1 MSLRI
6 NQNIEALTANRY
18 LAQNDLMLSKSIEKL
33 ASGQKINSA
42 ADGPASLVISEGLRA
57 QISSLKQAAQNSE
70 VAASVIQT
78 AEGAMDEVSR
88 LLVNIRQRALAAANT
103 GVNDELVVAASQFE
117 IQNALSSIDRIAQN
131 TQFGSKPLL
140 NGTNPELEFQIGAN
154 KGNTLKLALPN
165 ITTDK
170 LGNGSS
176 DKLGNDSS
184 DKLGNGSSE
193 DGSSSL
199 AEVDVRTPSGAASA
213 ISIVDK
219 AINEIASSRGELG
232 ALQRSALQSNLVSLR
247 LDAENLS
254 AAESIIRDADVAM
267 ELAEFTRL
275 QIMNQFAVAQAAQAN
290 VLPRNLLHLV
300 QSQS

>member
-18 LAQNDLMLSKSIEKL
+18 LAQNDAMLSKSIEKL

-42 ADGPASLVISEGLRA
+42 TDGPASLVISESLRS
-57 QISSLKQAAQNSE
+57 QISSLKEAAQNSE
-70 VAASVIQT
+70 VAASVVQT

-88 LLVNIRQRALAAANT
+88 LLVNIRQRAVAAANT
-103 GVNDELVVAASQFE
+103 GVNNELVVAASQSE

-140 NGTNPELEFQIGAN
+140 NGTNPELEFQIGAD
-154 KGNTLKLALPN
+154 KGKTLKLALPN

-170 LGNGSS
+170 LGI
-176 DKLGNDSS
+176 
-184 DKLGNGSSE
+184 GSSE

-219 AINEIASSRGELG
+219 AISEIASSRGELG

>member
-176 DKLGNDSS
+176 DKLGN
-184 DKLGNGSSE
+184 GSSE

-300 QSQS
+300 QAQS

>member
-18 LAQNDLMLSKSIEKL
+18 LAHNDAMLSKSIEKL

-42 ADGPASLVISEGLRA
+42 TDGPASLVISESLRS
-57 QISSLKQAAQNSE
+57 QISSLKEAAQNSE
-70 VAASVIQT
+70 IAASVVQT

-88 LLVNIRQRALAAANT
+88 LLVDIRQRAVAAANT
-103 GVNDELVVAASQFE
+103 GVNNELVVAASQSE

-140 NGTNPELEFQIGAN
+140 NGTNPELEFQIGAD

-170 LGNGSS
+170 LGI
-176 DKLGNDSS
+176 
-184 DKLGNGSSE
+184 GSSE

-199 AEVDVRTPSGAASA
+199 AEVNVRTPSGAASA

-219 AINEIASSRGELG
+219 AISEIASSRGELG

>member
-18 LAQNDLMLSKSIEKL
+18 LAQNDAMLSKSIEKL

-42 ADGPASLVISEGLRA
+42 TDGPASLVISESLRS
-57 QISSLKQAAQNSE
+57 QISSLKEAARNSE
-70 VAASVIQT
+70 VAASVVQT

-88 LLVNIRQRALAAANT
+88 LLVNIRQRAVAAANT
-103 GVNDELVVAASQFE
+103 GVNNELIVAASQSE
-117 IQNALSSIDRIAQN
+117 IQNALSSIDRIAEN
-131 TQFGSKPLL
+131 TQVGSKPLL
-140 NGTNPELEFQIGAN
+140 NGTNSELEFQIGADT
-154 KGNTLKLALPN
+154 GNTLKLILPN

-170 LGNGSS
+170 LGI
-176 DKLGNDSS
+176 
-184 DKLGNGSSE
+184 GSSE
-193 DGSSSL
+193 AGDSSL
-199 AEVDVRTPSGAASA
+199 AGVDVRTPSGAASA

-219 AINEIASSRGELG
+219 AISEIASSRGELG
-232 ALQRSALQSNLVSLR
+232 ALQRSALQSNLFSLR

-300 QSQS
+300 QAQS

>member
-18 LAQNDLMLSKSIEKL
+18 LAQNDAMLSKSIEKL

-42 ADGPASLVISEGLRA
+42 TDGPASLVISESLRS
-57 QISSLKQAAQNSE
+57 QIGSLKEAAQNSE
-70 VAASVIQT
+70 IAASVVQT

-88 LLVNIRQRALAAANT
+88 LLVNIRQRAVAAANT
-103 GVNDELVVAASQFE
+103 GVNNELVVAASQSE

-140 NGTNPELEFQIGAN
+140 NGTNPELEFQIGAD

-170 LGNGSS
+170 LGIS
-176 DKLGNDSS
+176 
-184 DKLGNGSSE
+184 SSE
-193 DGSSSL
+193 DGGSSL

-219 AINEIASSRGELG
+219 AISEIASSRGELG

>member
-18 LAQNDLMLSKSIEKL
+18 LAQNDAMLSKSIEKL

-42 ADGPASLVISEGLRA
+42 IDGPASLVISENLRS
-57 QISSLKQAAQNSE
+57 QISSLKEAAQNSE
-70 VAASVIQT
+70 IAASVVQT

-88 LLVNIRQRALAAANT
+88 LLVNIRQRAVAAANT
-103 GVNDELVVAASQFE
+103 GVNNELVVAASQSE

-140 NGTNPELEFQIGAN
+140 NGTNSELEFQIGTD
-154 KGNTLKLALPN
+154 KGNTIKLALPN

-170 LGNGSS
+170 LGIGSS
-176 DKLGNDSS
+176 DG
-184 DKLGNGSSE
+184 G
-193 DGSSSL
+193 SSL
-199 AEVDVRTPSGAASA
+199 AEVDVRTPLGAASA

-219 AINEIASSRGELG
+219 AISEIASSRGELG

-275 QIMNQFAVAQAAQAN
+275 QITNQFAVAQAAQAN

>member
-1 MSLRI
+1 
-6 NQNIEALTANRY
+6 
-18 LAQNDLMLSKSIEKL
+18 
-33 ASGQKINSA
+33 
-42 ADGPASLVISEGLRA
+42 
-57 QISSLKQAAQNSE
+57 
-70 VAASVIQT
+70 
-78 AEGAMDEVSR
+78 
-88 LLVNIRQRALAAANT
+88 
-103 GVNDELVVAASQFE
+103 
-117 IQNALSSIDRIAQN
+117 DRIAQN

-140 NGTNPELEFQIGAN
+140 NGTNPELEFQIGAD

-165 ITTDK
+165 IATDK
-170 LGNGSS
+170 LGI
-176 DKLGNDSS
+176 
-184 DKLGNGSSE
+184 GSSE
-193 DGSSSL
+193 DGSASL

-219 AINEIASSRGELG
+219 AISEIASSRGELG

>member
-18 LAQNDLMLSKSIEKL
+18 LAQNDAMLSKSIEKL

-42 ADGPASLVISEGLRA
+42 TDGPASLVISESLRS
-57 QISSLKQAAQNSE
+57 QIGSLKEAAQNSE
-70 VAASVIQT
+70 IAASVVQT

-88 LLVNIRQRALAAANT
+88 LLVNIRQRAVAAANT
-103 GVNDELVVAASQFE
+103 GVNNELVVAASQSE

-140 NGTNPELEFQIGAN
+140 NGTNSELEFQIGTDR
-154 KGNTLKLALPN
+154 GNTLKFALPN

-170 LGNGSS
+170 LGIGSS
-176 DKLGNDSS
+176 DG
-184 DKLGNGSSE
+184 G
-193 DGSSSL
+193 SSL

-219 AINEIASSRGELG
+219 AISEIASSRGELG

>member
-1 MSLRI
+1 M
-6 NQNIEALTANRY
+6 NN
-18 LAQNDLMLSKSIEKL
+18 
-33 ASGQKINSA
+33 
-42 ADGPASLVISEGLRA
+42 
-57 QISSLKQAAQNSE
+57 
-70 VAASVIQT
+70 
-78 AEGAMDEVSR
+78 
-88 LLVNIRQRALAAANT
+88 
-103 GVNDELVVAASQFE
+103 ELVVAASQSE

-140 NGTNPELEFQIGAN
+140 NGTNSELEFQIGAD
-154 KGNTLKLALPN
+154 KGNTIKLALPN

-170 LGNGSS
+170 LGIGSS
-176 DKLGNDSS
+176 DG
-184 DKLGNGSSE
+184 G
-193 DGSSSL
+193 SSL

-219 AINEIASSRGELG
+219 AISEIASSRGELG
-232 ALQRSALQSNLVSLR
+232 ALQRSALQSNLISLR

>member
-6 NQNIEALTANRY
+6 NQNIEALTASRY
-18 LAQNDLMLSKSIEKL
+18 LAQNDAMLSKSIEKL

-42 ADGPASLVISEGLRA
+42 ADGPASLVISESLRS
-57 QISSLKQAAQNSE
+57 QISSLKEAAQNSE
-70 VAASVIQT
+70 VAASVVQT

-88 LLVNIRQRALAAANT
+88 LLVNIRQRAVAAANT
-103 GVNDELVVAASQFE
+103 GVNNELVVAASQSE

-140 NGTNPELEFQIGAN
+140 NGTNSELEFQIGAD

-170 LGNGSS
+170 LGLTSS
-176 DKLGNDSS
+176 G
-184 DKLGNGSSE
+184 

-219 AINEIASSRGELG
+219 AISEIASSRGELG

>member
-18 LAQNDLMLSKSIEKL
+18 LAQNDAMLSKSIEKL

-42 ADGPASLVISEGLRA
+42 IDGPASLVISENLRS
-57 QISSLKQAAQNSE
+57 QISSLKEAAQNSE
-70 VAASVIQT
+70 IAASVVQT

-88 LLVNIRQRALAAANT
+88 LLINIRQRAVAAANT
-103 GVNDELVVAASQFE
+103 GVNNELVVAASQSE

-140 NGTNPELEFQIGAN
+140 NGTNSELEFQIGTD
-154 KGNTLKLALPN
+154 KGNTIKMALPN

-170 LGNGSS
+170 LGIGSS
-176 DKLGNDSS
+176 DG
-184 DKLGNGSSE
+184 G
-193 DGSSSL
+193 SSL

-219 AINEIASSRGELG
+219 AISEIASSRGELG

>member
-18 LAQNDLMLSKSIEKL
+18 LAQNDAMLSKSIEKL

-42 ADGPASLVISEGLRA
+42 TDGPASLVISESLRS
-57 QISSLKQAAQNSE
+57 QISSLKEAARNSE
-70 VAASVIQT
+70 VAASVVQT

-88 LLVNIRQRALAAANT
+88 LLVNIRQRAVAAANT
-103 GVNDELVVAASQFE
+103 GVNNELIVAASQSE
-117 IQNALSSIDRIAQN
+117 IQNALSSIDRIAEN

-140 NGTNPELEFQIGAN
+140 NGTNSELEFQIGAD
-154 KGNTLKLALPN
+154 KGNTLKLVLPN

-170 LGNGSS
+170 LGI
-176 DKLGNDSS
+176 
-184 DKLGNGSSE
+184 GSSE
-193 DGSSSL
+193 AGDSSL
-199 AEVDVRTPSGAASA
+199 AGVDVRTPSGAASA

-219 AINEIASSRGELG
+219 AISEIASSRGELG

-300 QSQS
+300 QAQS

>member
-18 LAQNDLMLSKSIEKL
+18 LAQNDAMLSKSIEKL

-42 ADGPASLVISEGLRA
+42 TDGPASLVISESLRS
-57 QISSLKQAAQNSE
+57 QIGSLKEAAQNSE
-70 VAASVIQT
+70 IAASVVQT

-88 LLVNIRQRALAAANT
+88 LLVNIRQRAVAAANT
-103 GVNDELVVAASQFE
+103 GVNNELVVAASQSE

-140 NGTNPELEFQIGAN
+140 NGTNSELEFQIGAD

-165 ITTDK
+165 ITTEK
-170 LGNGSS
+170 LGIS
-176 DKLGNDSS
+176 
-184 DKLGNGSSE
+184 SSE
-193 DGSSSL
+193 DGGSSL

-219 AINEIASSRGELG
+219 AISEIASSRGELG

>member
-18 LAQNDLMLSKSIEKL
+18 LAQNDAMLSKSIEKL

-42 ADGPASLVISEGLRA
+42 TDGPASLVISENLRS
-57 QISSLKQAAQNSE
+57 QIGSLKEAAQNSE
-70 VAASVIQT
+70 LAASVVQT

-88 LLVNIRQRALAAANT
+88 LLVNIRQRAVAAANT
-103 GVNDELVVAASQFE
+103 GVNNELVVAASQSE

-140 NGTNPELEFQIGAN
+140 NGTNPELEFQIGAD

-170 LGNGSS
+170 LGIGSS
-176 DKLGNDSS
+176 DG
-184 DKLGNGSSE
+184 G
-193 DGSSSL
+193 SSL

-219 AINEIASSRGELG
+219 AISEIASSRGELG

>member
-6 NQNIEALTANRY
+6 NQNIEALTASRY
-18 LAQNDLMLSKSIEKL
+18 LAQNDAMLSKSIEKL

-42 ADGPASLVISEGLRA
+42 ADGPASLVISESLRS
-57 QISSLKQAAQNSE
+57 QISSLKEAAQNSE
-70 VAASVIQT
+70 VAASVVQT

-88 LLVNIRQRALAAANT
+88 LLVNIRQRAVAAANT
-103 GVNDELVVAASQFE
+103 GVNNELVVAASQSE

-140 NGTNPELEFQIGAN
+140 NGTNPELEFQIGAD

-170 LGNGSS
+170 LGIS
-176 DKLGNDSS
+176 
-184 DKLGNGSSE
+184 SSE
-193 DGSSSL
+193 DGGSSL

-219 AINEIASSRGELG
+219 AISEIASSRGELG

>member
-18 LAQNDLMLSKSIEKL
+18 LAQNDAMLSKSIEKL

-42 ADGPASLVISEGLRA
+42 TDGPASLVISESLRS
-57 QISSLKQAAQNSE
+57 QIGSLKEAAQNSE
-70 VAASVIQT
+70 IAASVVQT

-88 LLVNIRQRALAAANT
+88 LLVNIRQRAVAAANT
-103 GVNDELVVAASQFE
+103 GVNNELVVAASQSE

-140 NGTNPELEFQIGAN
+140 NGTNPELEFQIGAD

-170 LGNGSS
+170 LG
-176 DKLGNDSS
+176 LT
-184 DKLGNGSSE
+184 SSE

-219 AINEIASSRGELG
+219 AISEIASSRGELG

>member
-18 LAQNDLMLSKSIEKL
+18 LAQNDAMLSKSIEKL

-42 ADGPASLVISEGLRA
+42 TDGPASLVISESLRS
-57 QISSLKQAAQNSE
+57 QISSLKEAAQNSE
-70 VAASVIQT
+70 VAASVVQT

-88 LLVNIRQRALAAANT
+88 LLVNIRQRAVAAANT
-103 GVNDELVVAASQFE
+103 GVNNELVVAASQSE

-140 NGTNPELEFQIGAN
+140 NGTNPELEFQIGAD

-170 LGNGSS
+170 LGI
-176 DKLGNDSS
+176 
-184 DKLGNGSSE
+184 GSSE
-193 DGSSSL
+193 DGGSSL

-219 AINEIASSRGELG
+219 AISEIASSRGEHL
-232 ALQRSALQSNLVSLR
+232 
-247 LDAENLS
+247 
-254 AAESIIRDADVAM
+254 
-267 ELAEFTRL
+267 T
-275 QIMNQFAVAQAAQAN
+275 
-290 VLPRNLLHLV
+290 LHV
-300 QSQS
+300 N

>member
-176 DKLGNDSS
+176 DKLGNGSS

>member
-18 LAQNDLMLSKSIEKL
+18 LAQNDAMLSKSIEKL

-42 ADGPASLVISEGLRA
+42 TDGPASLVISESLRS
-57 QISSLKQAAQNSE
+57 QISSLKEAARNSE
-70 VAASVIQT
+70 VAASVVQT

-88 LLVNIRQRALAAANT
+88 LLVNIRQRAVAAANT
-103 GVNDELVVAASQFE
+103 GVNNELIVAASQSE
-117 IQNALSSIDRIAQN
+117 IQNALSSIDRIAEN

-140 NGTNPELEFQIGAN
+140 NGTNSELEFQIGADT
-154 KGNTLKLALPN
+154 GNTLKLILPN

-170 LGNGSS
+170 LGI
-176 DKLGNDSS
+176 
-184 DKLGNGSSE
+184 GSSE
-193 DGSSSL
+193 AGDSSL
-199 AEVDVRTPSGAASA
+199 AGVDVRTPSGAASA

-219 AINEIASSRGELG
+219 AISEIASSRGELG
-232 ALQRSALQSNLVSLR
+232 ALQRSALQSNLFSLR

-300 QSQS
+300 QAQS

>member
-18 LAQNDLMLSKSIEKL
+18 LAQNDAMLSKSIEKL

-42 ADGPASLVISEGLRA
+42 TDGPASLVISENLRS
-57 QISSLKQAAQNSE
+57 QIGSLKEAAQNSE
-70 VAASVIQT
+70 IAASVVQT

-88 LLVNIRQRALAAANT
+88 LLVNIRQRAVAAANT
-103 GVNDELVVAASQFE
+103 GVNNELVVAASQFE

-140 NGTNPELEFQIGAN
+140 NGTNPELEFQIGAD

-170 LGNGSS
+170 LGMT
-176 DKLGNDSS
+176 
-184 DKLGNGSSE
+184 SSE
-193 DGSSSL
+193 DGGSSL

-219 AINEIASSRGELG
+219 AISEIASSRGELG

>member
-18 LAQNDLMLSKSIEKL
+18 LAQNDEMLSKSIERL

-42 ADGPASLVISEGLRA
+42 TDGPSSLVISESLRS
-57 QISSLKQAAQNSE
+57 QISSLKEAAQNSE
-70 VAASVIQT
+70 IAASVVQT

-88 LLVNIRQRALAAANT
+88 LLVNIRQRAIAAANT
-103 GVNDELVVAASQFE
+103 GVNNELVVAASQSE

-140 NGTNPELEFQIGAN
+140 NGTNSELEFQIGTD
-154 KGNTLKLALPN
+154 KGNTIKLALPN

-170 LGNGSS
+170 LGIGSS
-176 DKLGNDSS
+176 DG
-184 DKLGNGSSE
+184 G
-193 DGSSSL
+193 SSL

-219 AINEIASSRGELG
+219 AISEIASSRGELG

>member
-1 MSLRI
+1 M
-6 NQNIEALTANRY
+6 
-18 LAQNDLMLSKSIEKL
+18 
-33 ASGQKINSA
+33 
-42 ADGPASLVISEGLRA
+42 
-57 QISSLKQAAQNSE
+57 
-70 VAASVIQT
+70 
-78 AEGAMDEVSR
+78 
-88 LLVNIRQRALAAANT
+88 
-103 GVNDELVVAASQFE
+103 
-117 IQNALSSIDRIAQN
+117 
-131 TQFGSKPLL
+131 
-140 NGTNPELEFQIGAN
+140 EFQIGAD
-154 KGNTLKLALPN
+154 KGNTIKLALPN

-170 LGNGSS
+170 LGIGSS
-176 DKLGNDSS
+176 DG
-184 DKLGNGSSE
+184 G
-193 DGSSSL
+193 SSL

-219 AINEIASSRGELG
+219 AISEIASSRGELG

>member
-6 NQNIEALTANRY
+6 NQNIEALTASRY
-18 LAQNDLMLSKSIEKL
+18 LAQNDAMLSKSIEKL

-42 ADGPASLVISEGLRA
+42 TDGPASLVISESLRS
-57 QISSLKQAAQNSE
+57 QISSLKEAAQNSE
-70 VAASVIQT
+70 VAASVVQT

-88 LLVNIRQRALAAANT
+88 LLVNIRQRAVAAANT
-103 GVNDELVVAASQFE
+103 GVNNELVVAASQSE

-140 NGTNPELEFQIGAN
+140 NGTNPELEFQIGAD

-170 LGNGSS
+170 LGI
-176 DKLGNDSS
+176 
-184 DKLGNGSSE
+184 GSSE

-219 AINEIASSRGELG
+219 AISEIASSRGELG

-254 AAESIIRDADVAM
+254 AAESIIRNADVAM

>member
-18 LAQNDLMLSKSIEKL
+18 LAQNDEMLSKSIERL

-42 ADGPASLVISEGLRA
+42 TDGPSSLVISESLRS
-57 QISSLKQAAQNSE
+57 QISSLKEAAQNSE
-70 VAASVIQT
+70 IAASVVQT

-88 LLVNIRQRALAAANT
+88 LLVNIRQRAVAAANT
-103 GVNDELVVAASQFE
+103 GVNNELVVAASQSE
-117 IQNALSSIDRIAQN
+117 IQNALNSIDRIAQN

-140 NGTNPELEFQIGAN
+140 NGTNPELEFQIGAD

-170 LGNGSS
+170 LGIGSS
-176 DKLGNDSS
+176 DG
-184 DKLGNGSSE
+184 G
-193 DGSSSL
+193 SSL

-219 AINEIASSRGELG
+219 AISEIASSRGELG

-254 AAESIIRDADVAM
+254 AAESIIRDADVAI

>member
-18 LAQNDLMLSKSIEKL
+18 LAQNDAMLSKSIEKL

-42 ADGPASLVISEGLRA
+42 TDGPASLVISENLRS
-57 QISSLKQAAQNSE
+57 QIGSLKEAAQNSE
-70 VAASVIQT
+70 IAASVVQT

-88 LLVNIRQRALAAANT
+88 LLVNIRQRAVAAANT
-103 GVNDELVVAASQFE
+103 GVNNELVVAASQSE

-140 NGTNPELEFQIGAN
+140 NGTNPELEFQIGAD

-170 LGNGSS
+170 LGIGSS
-176 DKLGNDSS
+176 DG
-184 DKLGNGSSE
+184 G
-193 DGSSSL
+193 SSL

-219 AINEIASSRGELG
+219 AISEIASSRGELG

>member
-18 LAQNDLMLSKSIEKL
+18 LAQNDAMLSKSIEKL

-42 ADGPASLVISEGLRA
+42 TDGPASLVISESLRS
-57 QISSLKQAAQNSE
+57 QISSLKEAAQNSE
-70 VAASVIQT
+70 VAASVVQT

-88 LLVNIRQRALAAANT
+88 LLVNIRQRAVAAANT
-103 GVNDELVVAASQFE
+103 GVNNELVVAASQSE

-140 NGTNPELEFQIGAN
+140 NGTNPELEFQIGAD

-170 LGNGSS
+170 LGMT
-176 DKLGNDSS
+176 
-184 DKLGNGSSE
+184 SSE
-193 DGSSSL
+193 DGGSSL

-219 AINEIASSRGELG
+219 AISEIASSRGELG

-254 AAESIIRDADVAM
+254 AAESIIRDADIAM

>member
-18 LAQNDLMLSKSIEKL
+18 LAQNDAMLSKSIEKL

-42 ADGPASLVISEGLRA
+42 TDGPASLVISENLRS
-57 QISSLKQAAQNSE
+57 QIGSLKEAAQNSE
-70 VAASVIQT
+70 IAASVVQT

-88 LLVNIRQRALAAANT
+88 LLVNIRQRAVAAANT
-103 GVNDELVVAASQFE
+103 GVNNELVVAASQSE

-140 NGTNPELEFQIGAN
+140 NGTNSELEFQIGAD
-154 KGNTLKLALPN
+154 KGNTIKLALPN

-170 LGNGSS
+170 LGIGSS
-176 DKLGNDSS
+176 DG
-184 DKLGNGSSE
+184 G
-193 DGSSSL
+193 SSL

-219 AINEIASSRGELG
+219 AISEIASSRGELG

>member
-18 LAQNDLMLSKSIEKL
+18 LAQNDAMLSKSIEKL

-42 ADGPASLVISEGLRA
+42 ADGPASLVISESLRS
-57 QISSLKQAAQNSE
+57 QISSLKEAAQNSE
-70 VAASVIQT
+70 VAASVVQT

-88 LLVNIRQRALAAANT
+88 LLVNIRQRAVAAANT
-103 GVNDELVVAASQFE
+103 GVSNELIVAASQSE

-140 NGTNPELEFQIGAN
+140 NGTNSELEFQIGAD
-154 KGNTLKLALPN
+154 KSNTLKLVLPN

-170 LGNGSS
+170 LGI
-176 DKLGNDSS
+176 
-184 DKLGNGSSE
+184 GSSE
-193 DGSSSL
+193 DGGSSL
-199 AEVDVRTPSGAASA
+199 AGVDVRTPSGAASA

-219 AINEIASSRGELG
+219 AISEIASSRGELG

-290 VLPRNLLHLV
+290 VLPRNLLRLV
-300 QSQS
+300 QAQS

>member
-18 LAQNDLMLSKSIEKL
+18 LAQNDAMLSKSIEKL

-42 ADGPASLVISEGLRA
+42 TDGPASLVISESLRS
-57 QISSLKQAAQNSE
+57 QISSLKEAAQNSE
-70 VAASVIQT
+70 VAASVVQT

-88 LLVNIRQRALAAANT
+88 LLVNIRQRAVAAANT
-103 GVNDELVVAASQFE
+103 GVNDELVVAASQSE

-140 NGTNPELEFQIGAN
+140 NGTNPELEFQIGAD

-170 LGNGSS
+170 LGI
-176 DKLGNDSS
+176 
-184 DKLGNGSSE
+184 GSSE

-219 AINEIASSRGELG
+219 AISEIASSRGELG

>member
-18 LAQNDLMLSKSIEKL
+18 LAQNDAMLSKSIEKL

-42 ADGPASLVISEGLRA
+42 TDGPASLVISENLRS
-57 QISSLKQAAQNSE
+57 QISSLKEAAQNSE
-70 VAASVIQT
+70 IAASVVQT

-88 LLVNIRQRALAAANT
+88 LLVNIRQRAVAAANT
-103 GVNDELVVAASQFE
+103 GVNNELVVAASQSE

-140 NGTNPELEFQIGAN
+140 NGTNSELEFQIGTD
-154 KGNTLKLALPN
+154 KGNTIKMVLPN

-170 LGNGSS
+170 LGIGSS
-176 DKLGNDSS
+176 DG
-184 DKLGNGSSE
+184 G
-193 DGSSSL
+193 SSL

-219 AINEIASSRGELG
+219 AISEIASSRGELG

>member
-6 NQNIEALTANRY
+6 NHNIEALTANRY
-18 LAQNDLMLSKSIEKL
+18 LAQNDAMLSKSIEKL

-42 ADGPASLVISEGLRA
+42 TDGPASLVISESLRS
-57 QISSLKQAAQNSE
+57 QIGSLKEAAQNSE
-70 VAASVIQT
+70 IAASVVQT

-88 LLVNIRQRALAAANT
+88 LLVNIRQRAVAAANT
-103 GVNDELVVAASQFE
+103 GVNNELVVAASQSE

-140 NGTNPELEFQIGAN
+140 NGTNPELEFQIGAD

-170 LGNGSS
+170 LG
-176 DKLGNDSS
+176 LT
-184 DKLGNGSSE
+184 SSE

-219 AINEIASSRGELG
+219 AISEIASSRGELG

>member
-6 NQNIEALTANRY
+6 NQNIEALTASRY
-18 LAQNDLMLSKSIEKL
+18 LAQNDAMLSKSIEKL

-42 ADGPASLVISEGLRA
+42 TDGPASLVISESLRS
-57 QISSLKQAAQNSE
+57 QISSLKEAAQNSE
-70 VAASVIQT
+70 VAASVVQT

-88 LLVNIRQRALAAANT
+88 LLVNIRQRAVAAANT
-103 GVNDELVVAASQFE
+103 GVNDELVVAASQSE

-140 NGTNPELEFQIGAN
+140 NGTNPELEFQIGAD

-170 LGNGSS
+170 LGI
-176 DKLGNDSS
+176 
-184 DKLGNGSSE
+184 GSSE

-219 AINEIASSRGELG
+219 AISEIASSRGELG

>member
-18 LAQNDLMLSKSIEKL
+18 LAQNDAMLSKSIEKL
-33 ASGQKINSA
+33 ASGKKINSA
-42 ADGPASLVISEGLRA
+42 TDGPASLVISESLRS
-57 QISSLKQAAQNSE
+57 QISSLKEAARNSE
-70 VAASVIQT
+70 VAASVVQT

-88 LLVNIRQRALAAANT
+88 LLVNIRQRAVAAANT
-103 GVNDELVVAASQFE
+103 GVNNELIVAASQSE
-117 IQNALSSIDRIAQN
+117 IQNALSSIDRIAEN

-140 NGTNPELEFQIGAN
+140 NGTNSELEFQIGAD
-154 KGNTLKLALPN
+154 KGNTLKLVLPN

-170 LGNGSS
+170 LGI
-176 DKLGNDSS
+176 
-184 DKLGNGSSE
+184 GSSE
-193 DGSSSL
+193 AGDSSL
-199 AEVDVRTPSGAASA
+199 AGVDVRTPSGAASA

-219 AINEIASSRGELG
+219 AISEIASSRGELG

-300 QSQS
+300 QAQS

>member
-18 LAQNDLMLSKSIEKL
+18 LAQNDAMLSKSIEKL

-42 ADGPASLVISEGLRA
+42 TDGPASLVISENLRS
-57 QISSLKQAAQNSE
+57 QIGSLKEAAQNSE
-70 VAASVIQT
+70 IAASVVQT

-88 LLVNIRQRALAAANT
+88 LLVNIRQRAVAAANT
-103 GVNDELVVAASQFE
+103 GVNNELVVAASQSE
-117 IQNALSSIDRIAQN
+117 IQNALNSIDRIAQN

-140 NGTNPELEFQIGAN
+140 NGTNPELEFQIGAD

-170 LGNGSS
+170 LGI
-176 DKLGNDSS
+176 
-184 DKLGNGSSE
+184 GSSE
-193 DGSSSL
+193 DRGSSL

-219 AINEIASSRGELG
+219 AISEIASSRGELG

>member
-6 NQNIEALTANRY
+6 NQNIEALTASRY
-18 LAQNDLMLSKSIEKL
+18 LAQNDAMLSKSIEKL

-42 ADGPASLVISEGLRA
+42 TDGPASLVISESLRS
-57 QISSLKQAAQNSE
+57 QISSLKEAAQNSE
-70 VAASVIQT
+70 VAASVVQT

-88 LLVNIRQRALAAANT
+88 LLVNIRQRAVAAANT
-103 GVNDELVVAASQFE
+103 GVNNELVVAASQSE

-140 NGTNPELEFQIGAN
+140 NGTNPELEFQIGAD

-170 LGNGSS
+170 LGI
-176 DKLGNDSS
+176 
-184 DKLGNGSSE
+184 GSSE

-219 AINEIASSRGELG
+219 AISEIASSRGELG

>member
-18 LAQNDLMLSKSIEKL
+18 LAQNDAMLSKSIEKL

-42 ADGPASLVISEGLRA
+42 TDGPASLVISENLRS
-57 QISSLKQAAQNSE
+57 QISSLKEAAQNSE
-70 VAASVIQT
+70 IAASVVQT

-88 LLVNIRQRALAAANT
+88 LLVNIRQRAVAAANT
-103 GVNDELVVAASQFE
+103 GVNNELVVAASQSE

-140 NGTNPELEFQIGAN
+140 NGTNSELEFQIGAD
-154 KGNTLKLALPN
+154 KGNTIKLALPN

-170 LGNGSS
+170 LGIGSS
-176 DKLGNDSS
+176 DG
-184 DKLGNGSSE
+184 G
-193 DGSSSL
+193 SSL

-219 AINEIASSRGELG
+219 AISEIASSRGELG
-232 ALQRSALQSNLVSLR
+232 ALQRSALQSNLISLR

-254 AAESIIRDADVAM
+254 AAESIIRDADMAM

>member
-18 LAQNDLMLSKSIEKL
+18 LAQNDAMLSKSIEKL

-42 ADGPASLVISEGLRA
+42 TDGPASLVISESLRS
-57 QISSLKQAAQNSE
+57 QISSLKEAAQNSE
-70 VAASVIQT
+70 VAASVVQT

-88 LLVNIRQRALAAANT
+88 LLVNIRQRAVAAANT
-103 GVNDELVVAASQFE
+103 GVNNELVVAASQSE

-140 NGTNPELEFQIGAN
+140 NGTNSELEFQIGAD

-170 LGNGSS
+170 LGI
-176 DKLGNDSS
+176 
-184 DKLGNGSSE
+184 GSSE

-219 AINEIASSRGELG
+219 AISEIASSRGELG